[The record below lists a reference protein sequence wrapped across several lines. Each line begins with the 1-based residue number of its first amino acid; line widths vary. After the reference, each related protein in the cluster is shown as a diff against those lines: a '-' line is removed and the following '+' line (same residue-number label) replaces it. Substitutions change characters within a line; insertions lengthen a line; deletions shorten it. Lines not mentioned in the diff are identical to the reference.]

1 MKRFPLIVAFSLL
14 TSVFLFAQEKV
25 SDLKNEPLFI
35 PNQFYWATSGLDT
48 FFLFSNVYKTSVFK
62 AKNRKLTAH
71 QEWEHR
77 ALDQRSIPILQNN
90 HEKKLLVYKDKYVL
104 EGYRNELIFTDIS
117 SGEIWRK
124 ISFSTDSFN
133 ISYTYDAIIFDD
145 KIYLR
150 AYYQGKQILM
160 VVEPESSSWQL
171 TDFEISGQIT
181 RFGNFL
187 ISNSGGSVNSFD
199 VTKNEKKELY
209 ASASKLSSLFIA
221 ENRLFLLFKNGEM
234 ISFDSDL
241 NQQSFHCDFPPN
253 TQVILTADTLFM
265 VYVMESSSLFYKL
278 YDIRSCDTP
287 LAVFDERY
295 FGLIDFNAASGDIL
309 YDFYG
314 SNLQVFY
321 KYNIY
326 TKQITPID
334 SIHSDIGFGNKVRN
348 NTKKLQYYVNN
359 PPMNNPVFI
368 TQMDF
373 ENNQFHGIDIPLID
387 INQQFY
393 FYQTET
399 TSQQILQ
406 HDPNGKLRWWLVD
419 DATQKVTLLD
429 SVVYFQNTSG
439 ELVANYSMVAN
450 DRVFFNTN
458 QGIFVTEGNQTSL
471 LHRAKPYA
479 QPISYDG
486 KLYQI
491 VDNFPQGKGL
501 LITDE
506 ITLVNQYIK
515 FDNNHQSIF
524 QVTPAGKGFFI
535 KYSEFGPYEQW
546 FDVKSQTFFDFNYNG
561 IRLVPSITAQNGDV
575 VLIKALQSF
584 YVLNTQTNVISK
596 VNITGN
602 LFIIG
607 NGQENTLYGNHQ
619 NQNLTEIIKIDQ
631 QGDIQIL
638 RTYDI
643 PSFTVS
649 AMVNIK
655 GNDASVLAIKYLDKM
670 DILLD
675 KSGAVSVQTID
686 QIQGSLFSVKFAGE
700 KIWIELRSTS
710 GENQFITWK
719 ENEEH
724 QVYLS
729 EKNIIMTDVFNSGDN
744 NLLFFYNPIEKQF
757 YVHQIAVHNNELIS
771 EFIVPISSN
780 FNFSGQNKSILQLS
794 ENYILCKFHDGQKG
808 EEPWIYDVAGKSFFL
823 LKDMFEGQHGSNPK
837 NFVLTSDYAYFT
849 AMDKDLDR
857 QWYRLNISDIVS
869 TTEPSAPDHT
879 ILFPNPAEE
888 MIFSKQP
895 LFEVHM
901 FDMTGKQVG
910 FSTRMSASEGIN
922 IVSLSSGVYILSGL
936 DVNNQPVV
944 EKFVKP

>member
-1 MKRFPLIVAFSLL
+1 MKQFPLIVAFSLL

-25 SDLKNEPLFI
+25 SDLKNEPLSI
-35 PNQFYWATSGLDT
+35 TNQFYWATSGLDT
-48 FFLFSNVYKTSVFK
+48 FFLFTNIYKTSVFK

-71 QEWEHR
+71 QTWEHR
-77 ALDQRSIPILQNN
+77 AIDQLPTPVFLNN
-90 HEKKLLVYKDKYVL
+90 ERNRLLLYRDKYVL
-104 EGYRNELIFTDIS
+104 EGYRNELIFTDIE

-124 ISFSTDSFN
+124 MSFSTNSFN

-150 AYYQGKQILM
+150 AYYEGKQKLM
-160 VVEPESSSWQL
+160 IVEPESSSWQL
-171 TDFEISGQIT
+171 TDFEIGGRIT

-187 ISNSGGSVNSFD
+187 ISNTGGSVTSFD
-199 VTKNEKKELY
+199 VTKNGKKELY
-209 ASASKLSSLFIA
+209 TSASKLSSLFIA
-221 ENRLFLLFKNGEM
+221 DNRLFLLFEDGKM
-234 ISFDSDL
+234 VSFDSEL

-253 TQVILTADTLFM
+253 TKVMLTADTLFI
-265 VYVMESSSLFYKL
+265 VYTMESSTLFYKM
-278 YDIRSCDTP
+278 YDIHNCDST

-309 YDFYG
+309 YDLYG

-321 KYNIY
+321 KYNIF
-326 TKQITPID
+326 TKQNTPID
-334 SIHSDIGFGNKVRN
+334 SIHSDIGFLNKVRN
-348 NTKKLQYYVNN
+348 NTKKLQYYINN

-373 ENNQFHGIDIPLID
+373 ENNRFHGIEIPLLD

-393 FYQTET
+393 FYHTEN

-429 SVVYFQNTSG
+429 SVVYFQNSSG
-439 ELVANYSMVAN
+439 ELVSNYNVVAN
-450 DRVFFNTN
+450 DRVFFDT
-458 QGIFVTEGNQTSL
+458 QEGIFITEGNQTSL

-486 KLYQI
+486 KLFHI
-491 VDNFPQGKGL
+491 VNNFPQGKGL

-506 ITLVNQYIK
+506 KTLVNQYIK

-524 QVTPAGKGFFI
+524 QVTPVGKGFLM

-546 FDVKSQTFFDFNYNG
+546 FDVKSQTFSDFLYNG
-561 IRLVPSITAQNGDV
+561 VRLKPSVTSQNGDV
-575 VLIKALQSF
+575 VLLNVNQNF
-584 YVLNTQTNVISK
+584 YLLNTEINLISK
-596 VNITGN
+596 VNISGN
-602 LFIIG
+602 NFVIG
-607 NGQENTLYGNHQ
+607 KGHHNTLYVSHQ
-619 NQNLTEIIKIDQ
+619 NQNRTDIVKLNE
-631 QGDIQIL
+631 QGEMQVL
-638 RTYDI
+638 RTYDVPFFNI
-643 PSFTVS
+643 TGK
-649 AMVNIK
+649 AIIK
-655 GNDASVLAIKYLDKM
+655 GIESSVLAIKYYDKI

-675 KSGAVSVQTID
+675 KEGVITSHMIENISGN
-686 QIQGSLFSVKFAGE
+686 LFSVKVAGE
-700 KIWIELRSTS
+700 NIWIELRSTS
-710 GENQFITWK
+710 GENQFISWK
-719 ENEEH
+719 VNEEH

-757 YVHQIAVHNNELIS
+757 YVHQIAVQNNELIS

-794 ENYILCKFHDGQKG
+794 ENYILWNYNDGQKG
-808 EEPWIYDVAGKSFFL
+808 EEPWIYDVADKKFFL
-823 LKDMFEGQHGSNPK
+823 LKDMFNGQYGSKPK

-869 TTEPSAPDHT
+869 TAEPSAPDHT

-901 FDMTGKQVG
+901 FDMTGKQVC
-910 FSTRMSASEGIN
+910 FTTRISASEGIN

-936 DVNNQPVV
+936 DANDQPVV

>member
-1 MKRFPLIVAFSLL
+1 MKQFPLIVAFSIL

-25 SDLKNEPLFI
+25 SDLKNEPLYI
-35 PNQFYWATSGLDT
+35 ANQFYWATSGLDT
-48 FFLFSNVYKTSVFK
+48 FFLFSNIYKTSVFK
-62 AKNRKLTAH
+62 TKNRKLTAH
-71 QEWEHR
+71 KTWEHR
-77 ALDQRSIPILQNN
+77 AIDQLPTPVFLNN
-90 HEKKLLVYKDKYVL
+90 ERNRLLLYRDQYVL
-104 EGYRNELIFTDIS
+104 EGYRNELIFTDIE

-124 ISFSTDSFN
+124 MSFSFDHFYFSYFN
-133 ISYTYDAIIFDD
+133 EAFVFDD

-150 AYYQGKQILM
+150 AYQAGKQILM
-160 VVEPESSSWQL
+160 IVEPESSSWQL
-171 TDFEISGQIT
+171 TDFEIGGRIT

-187 ISNSGGSVNSFD
+187 ISNTGGSVTSFD
-199 VTKNEKKELY
+199 VMKNEKKELY
-209 ASASKLSSLFIA
+209 TSASKLSSLFIA
-221 ENRLFLLFKNGEM
+221 DNRLFLLFEDGKM
-234 ISFDSDL
+234 VSFDSDL
-241 NQQSFHCDFPPN
+241 EQQSFHCDFPAN
-253 TQVILTADTLFM
+253 TKVILVADSLVMF
-265 VYVMESSSLFYKL
+265 YVMESSTLFYKM
-278 YDIRSCDTP
+278 YDIRTCDTT

-321 KYNIY
+321 KYNIF
-326 TKQITPID
+326 TKQNTPID
-334 SIHSDIGFGNKVRN
+334 SIHSDIGFMDRVRN

-373 ENNQFHGIDIPLID
+373 ENNQFHGIDIPLLD
-387 INQQFY
+387 KYQQFY
-393 FYQTET
+393 FYHSEN

-429 SVVYFQNTSG
+429 SVVYFQNSSG
-439 ELVANYSMVAN
+439 ELVVNYNVVAN
-450 DRVFFNTN
+450 DRVFFDTK
-458 QGIFVTEGNQTSL
+458 QGVFVTEGNQTSL

-479 QPISYDG
+479 QPIFYDG

-524 QVTPAGKGFFI
+524 QVTPAGKGFFM

-575 VLIKALQSF
+575 VLMQALQSF

-607 NGQENTLYGNHQ
+607 NGQENTLYANHQ

-686 QIQGSLFSVKFAGE
+686 QIHGSLFSVKVAGE
-700 KIWIELRSTS
+700 NIWIELRSTS
-710 GENQFITWK
+710 GENQFISWK
-719 ENEEH
+719 ENGEH

-757 YVHQIAVHNNELIS
+757 YVHQIAVQNNELIS

-794 ENYILCKFHDGQKG
+794 ENYILWNYNDGQKG
-808 EEPWIYDVAGKSFFL
+808 EEPWIYDVADKKFFL
-823 LKDMFEGQHGSNPK
+823 LKDLFNGQYGSKPK

-869 TTEPSAPDHT
+869 TTELSAPDHT

-901 FDMTGKQVG
+901 FDMIGKQVG

-936 DVNNQPVV
+936 DANDQPVV